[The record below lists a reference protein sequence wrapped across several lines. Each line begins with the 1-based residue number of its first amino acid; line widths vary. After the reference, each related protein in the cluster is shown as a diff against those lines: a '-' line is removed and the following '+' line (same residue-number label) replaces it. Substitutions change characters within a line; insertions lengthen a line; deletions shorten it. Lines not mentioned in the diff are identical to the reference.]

1 MLVGKS
7 TCEDGSCQRR
17 ITWGYCTKFNI
28 NKRRVL
34 RIRGVVSESIWSRGV
49 QCLWRPSGFYW
60 FQSWLKTGWSGS
72 KTVSCE
78 LSPAPREMGIHSVL
92 SGQKPFETA
101 IAIYTGGD
109 LHFPYRYLIRK
120 RLLFINDYIGYSI
133 LKIFIYLLFFPSIER
148 EGLTQFG
155 NLWKQRPFV
164 AFVSI
169 TRCRDGFRTIYLKTS
184 TSLVSELFFQFWA

>member
-1 MLVGKS
+1 M
-7 TCEDGSCQRR
+7 
-17 ITWGYCTKFNI
+17 
-28 NKRRVL
+28 
-34 RIRGVVSESIWSRGV
+34 VSEIIWRKGV
-49 QCLWRPSGFYW
+49 WCLRRPSGFYW
-60 FQSWLKTGWSGS
+60 FLSWLKTGWSGS

-109 LHFPYRYLIRK
+109 LSFPYRYLIRK
-120 RLLFINDYIGYSI
+120 RSLFIDNNIEYSI
-133 LKIFIYLLFFPSIER
+133 FKILIYLLFFFSSVKR
-148 EGLTQFG
+148 NVLTQSG

-184 TSLVSELFFQFWA
+184 TSLLLELFPQFWT